1 LNLNEL
7 EIDQIEHAQN
17 RTKIP
22 GAGNEK
28 NKEDFREGQQCSFRR
43 SIFEEKT
50 TFLKGFVYHH

>member
-28 NKEDFREGQQCSFRR
+28 NKEDFREGQ
-43 SIFEEKT
+43 
-50 TFLKGFVYHH
+50 